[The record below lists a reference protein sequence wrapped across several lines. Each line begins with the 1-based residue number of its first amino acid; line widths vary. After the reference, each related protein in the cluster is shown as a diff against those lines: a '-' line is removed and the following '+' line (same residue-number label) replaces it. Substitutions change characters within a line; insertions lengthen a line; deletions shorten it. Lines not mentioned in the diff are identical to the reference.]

1 MDTGAT
7 EEQQAL
13 LEVST
18 RFMEDACPLRAVR
31 DGTWRDGAVMATYR
45 RQAADLGWYSMLVP
59 ESLGGGSVS
68 DNGLL
73 DAALIAYGR
82 GARLQPGSFVGT
94 NVVAVALALA
104 GSDASGRLVDA
115 TEALARACV
124 AACLPDDRPDCRDNA
139 AALLRAA

>member
-1 MDTGAT
+1 MDGSGAAVGADHRHPGEPGAGRRAGGRVDTGAT
-7 EEQQAL
+7 DEQQAL

-31 DGTWRDGAVMATYR
+31 DGAWRDGAVRASYR

-68 DNGLL
+68 DNGVL
-73 DAALIAYGR
+73 DAALIASGR

-94 NVVAVALALA
+94 NVVALALALA
-104 GSDASGRLVDA
+104 GSDEARRAVLPALV
-115 TEALARACV
+115 
-124 AACLPDDRPDCRDNA
+124 
-139 AALLRAA
+139 